1 MKKARVD
8 PTLVLRAQQ
17 GDADARSTVLASVAA
32 WLPRA
37 VALRYPVHAG
47 RDDLCQDVLL
57 QIHLGL
63 DSVQHPEHFT
73 AWAYGVLRNCTAA
86 RFRASRVRR
95 EVLAADEDLDT
106 RAHQPSAGGGAGGLT
121 PEDLASRREDCQR
134 GMEALASLSEPLR
147 EIYALYV
154 EEYSI
159 TEIAT
164 MLGLPRGTVASRLRK
179 ARSLLLK
186 RLARFRTGGGRP
198 GGRRAQR
205 GG

>member
-1 MKKARVD
+1 
-8 PTLVLRAQQ
+8 
-17 GDADARSTVLASVAA
+17 
-32 WLPRA
+32 
-37 VALRYPVHAG
+37 
-47 RDDLCQDVLL
+47 
-57 QIHLGL
+57 
-63 DSVQHPEHFT
+63 
-73 AWAYGVLRNCTAA
+73 
-86 RFRASRVRR
+86 
-95 EVLAADEDLDT
+95 
-106 RAHQPSAGGGAGGLT
+106 
-121 PEDLASRREDCQR
+121 
-134 GMEALASLSEPLR
+134 MEALASLSEPLR